1 MMNKSYIYIAER
13 ETSSGDM
20 TGEFQVLYLREQG
33 ENQFLARDLGKL
45 SETELRSGLCI
56 PFENGE
62 PSEVMSVEAITD

>member
-1 MMNKSYIYIAER
+1 MMNKTYIYIAER
-13 ETSSGDM
+13 ETRNGDM

-45 SETELRSGLCI
+45 SEAELRSGLCI